1 MMKKKTVLSI
11 GILLLMSGLLTGCG
25 HKHVWEDA
33 TCIVP
38 KTCSECSK
46 TEGEALGHT
55 WVDATCA
62 EPKTCSICGET
73 EGEALEHTWVDAT
86 CSAPKTCS
94 VCGETEGNALEHT
107 LTEANYQQA
116 AVCEV
121 CGASVGEPLQAD
133 FEKYNLTEHMVEL
146 DQEYDYKTTCYDN
159 RAYETVG
166 KLIFSNYRTFDSDE
180 THEAKEGYEWKMVD
194 VTATFGD
201 ENAREY
207 GMSVDTWFDD
217 YYDIIKSVD
226 TTARDDNGIAH
237 FTVNWNGVDYTECC
251 YDYTSGFDGWTD
263 NTNPA
268 YEEWERVNVWQVH
281 VEALVPA
288 GYDGIVL
295 GVYNYATDWGD
306 GLYVFEVDNT
316 DNLFFRMN

>member
-1 MMKKKTVLSI
+1 MKKKTVLSI
-11 GILLLMSGLLTGCG
+11 GVLLLMSVLMTGCCLQ
-25 HKHVWEDA
+25 HDWTEADC
-33 TCIVP
+33 TTP
-38 KTCSECSK
+38 KTCAKCGK

-107 LTEANYQQA
+107 LSEANYQQA

-133 FEKYNLTEHMVEL
+133 FEKYNLTEHMMEL

-159 RAYETVG
+159 HAYETVG

-207 GMSVDTWFDD
+207 GISPDTRFDD

-226 TTARDDNGIAH
+226 TTARDDNGIVH

-251 YDYTSGFDGWTD
+251 YDFTNGFDGWMD

-268 YEEWERVNVWQVH
+268 YEEWERVNVWQLH
-281 VEALVPA
+281 VEVLVPA

-295 GVYNYATDWGD
+295 GVYNDATDWGD

>member
-1 MMKKKTVLSI
+1 MKKKAVLSI
-11 GILLLMSGLLTGCG
+11 GMLLLMSVLTTGCG
-25 HKHVWEDA
+25 HRHVWEDA
-33 TCIVP
+33 TCTAP
-38 KTCSECSK
+38 KTCSECGE

-62 EPKTCSICGET
+62 EPKTCSVCEET
-73 EGEALEHTWVDAT
+73 EGEALGHTWVEAT
-86 CSAPKTCS
+86 CSEPKTCS
-94 VCGETEGNALEHT
+94 VCGETEGDALEHT
-107 LTEANYQQA
+107 LSEANYQQA

-121 CGASVGEPLQAD
+121 CGESVGEPLQAD

-146 DQEYDYKTTCYDN
+146 DQEYDYKTSCYDDS
-159 RAYETVG
+159 AYMTVG
-166 KLIFSNYRTFDSDE
+166 KVIFSNYQTFDSDE

-194 VTATFGD
+194 VTAVFGD

-207 GMSVDTWFDD
+207 GILPDSWVDD
-217 YYDIIKSVD
+217 YYDIIKCVD
-226 TTARDDNGIAH
+226 TSVTDDNGIDH

-251 YDYTSGFDGWTD
+251 DIWDSGWNGWTD

-268 YEEWERVNVWQVH
+268 YRDWERINVFQLHLAV
-281 VEALVPA
+281 LVPA

-295 GVYNYATDWGD
+295 GVYNNAVDWGD

-316 DNLFFRMN
+316 DTLFFRMD